1 LKKNFNNSP
10 ESGLL
15 KCLLVYSSL
24 VGGWVSAGDAS
35 AFGGA
40 AARAGGAGGSPEP
53 MNQNAPPPPSMLH
66 TQDEHEHKRTTAMRI
81 PLVVLFIYN

>member
-24 VGGWVSAGDAS
+24 VGGWVSAGEDAS

-40 AARAGGAGGSPEP
+40 AARAGGSPEP

-66 TQDEHEHKRTTAMRI
+66 TQDEHEHKRITAMRI